1 MGPLRPQS
9 RSSARIRLL
18 TTLPQR
24 CHEFKGASSF
34 SPAKIK
40 FEKLFFDVKL
50 VLPSA
55 AFITT
60 ADWIFSSAK
69 IQENFGHIEDHEV
82 FSMNIYTISI
92 PKVRLFLS
100 RNAVGRDFWVRFSLF
115 WCHLHQPL
123 AFSFSF
129 FLPFIINKSHLF

>member
-1 MGPLRPQS
+1 MLNREKVVIFVGLGPLRPQS

-60 ADWIFSSAK
+60 ADWIFSRAK
-69 IQENFGHIEDHEV
+69 IEENFDHFEYNEV
-82 FSMNIYTISI
+82 FCMDIYKISI
-92 PKVRLFLS
+92 PESFLLS
-100 RNAVGRDFWVRFSLF
+100 
-115 WCHLHQPL
+115 
-123 AFSFSF
+123 
-129 FLPFIINKSHLF
+129 